1 MLAGNQSVLA
11 VVICSCSCL
20 SLPTLAT
27 RNVLQRSLILLVLAW
42 NRTWSLHNLLLQLV
56 NASANALPNLTV
68 TGILSVLMGN
78 VFFQQLSFFLRKTLG
93 NKRWTFPYQLF
104 FLSGSWPGSWGCVL
118 ALLARH
124 ISPRVSPGG
133 TMLSLLLLPRVTDKL
148 SPVDVTRGIQGA
160 QPLAHYT
167 FFFSPKRRPFLYFIP
182 PSCLPGDPPAN
193 SQCCPGGSLQPAASS
208 CLQNYLIF
216 SFGFF
221 TREKPLQDLQLSWQ
235 FSVLTERLCLFSP
248 GSPSQHSS
256 AFNSLL
262 LCQDSLQEWGLL

>member
-11 VVICSCSCL
+11 VAICSCSCL

-68 TGILSVLMGN
+68 TGILTVLMGN
-78 VFFQQLSFFLRKTLG
+78 VFFQQLSFLLRKTLG

-148 SPVDVTRGIQGA
+148 SPADATRGIQGA

-167 FFFSPKRRPFLYFIP
+167 FFFFPKKKTLPVLHTSFLSSRR
-182 PSCLPGDPPAN
+182 
-193 SQCCPGGSLQPAASS
+193 SS
-208 CLQNYLIF
+208 CHLPVLSRWITTACCFLMPPKLFDFFLWLFYQSLYKTY
-216 SFGFF
+216 SF
-221 TREKPLQDLQLSWQ
+221 
-235 FSVLTERLCLFSP
+235 P
-248 GSPSQHSS
+248 GS
-256 AFNSLL
+256 SLF
-262 LCQDSLQEWGLL
+262 